1 MSDFYI
7 KLPSNGSNQEYPKS
21 KSNSFTIRLPEPIRL
36 GPDWKVGLTSISL
49 PDTNGVLSK
58 FTLNDEPL
66 FTMRWFS
73 TRISTIPTNSVYV
86 KSREENF
93 RTENLSVNFGGL
105 DGVGFMKTVVN
116 FFETQRLIQGNTN
129 TDVLKGWYL
138 LSNPFDLKA
147 KKNLSYM
154 NFVWQGDELLMDNSE
169 TFNQFDEHAKKK
181 IAFGINKHL
190 CHQMKWIL
198 QNDDDETYQLGP
210 NLKMEIH
217 GAEIP
222 NPDKPGTYEDLQTS
236 DGEAAF
242 FLAKDEYYF
251 FSIHINWRFLNLNAA
266 YSNMIASPSRTL
278 LVYSDVSRSSVLG
291 DQKVDILREVQ
302 YEQSGRGVFYFEPK
316 LPQYI
321 PVRKD
326 FVDIVEVQVGEI
338 TGELTE
344 FSEGETILTLH
355 FKQE

>member
-1 MSDFYI
+1 LES
-7 KLPSNGSNQEYPKS
+7 
-21 KSNSFTIRLPEPIRL
+21 
-36 GPDWKVGLTSISL
+36 GLTSIPL
-49 PDTNGVLSK
+49 PDTNGVLPK

-66 FTMRWFS
+66 FTMQWFLTK
-73 TRISTIPTNSVYV
+73 TRTIPTNVVYV

-93 RTENLSVNFGGL
+93 ASQNLSVNFGGL

-116 FFETQRLIQGNTN
+116 FFETQRLIQGNDN

-154 NFVWQGDELLMDNSE
+154 NFLWQGDELFIDNSE
-169 TFNQFDEHAKKK
+169 TFNKFVDHAEKR
-181 IAFGINKHL
+181 ITFGINKHL
-190 CHQMKWIL
+190 CHQMKWIV
-198 QNDDDETYQLGP
+198 QNDDETYQLGP
-210 NLKMEIH
+210 SLKMEID

-222 NPDKPGTYEDLQTS
+222 DPDKPGTYEDLQTS
-236 DGEAAF
+236 DVEAAF

-251 FSIHINWRFLNLNAA
+251 FSIHTNWRFLNLNAS
-266 YSNMIASPSRTL
+266 YSNMIASPTRTL
-278 LVYSDVSRSSVLG
+278 LVYSDVSSSSVLG
-291 DQKVDILREVQ
+291 DQNVDILREVQ
-302 YEQSGRGVFYFEPK
+302 YKQSGRGVFYFEPK

-326 FVDIVEVQVGEI
+326 FVDIVEVGEI
-338 TGELTE
+338 TGELTDV
-344 FSEGETILTLH
+344 SEGETILTLH